1 MPADA
6 LANFRSQGISRL
18 GIGPT
23 KLEYAISNIRRVKIT
38 ATSPRGQWIITLYCS
53 IPTIFENLTLGSEQT
68 VGNFGYIWIHFLG
81 QKFEYWIKLLV
92 IYLI

>member
-23 KLEYAISNIRRVKIT
+23 KLEYSISNIRRVKIT
-38 ATSPRGQWIITLYCS
+38 ATFPRGQWIINLYCS
-53 IPTIFENLTLGSEQT
+53 IPTIFENLTYKTHWGRNKLLEILDT
-68 VGNFGYIWIHFLG
+68 FEYTFLG
-81 QKFEYWIKLLV
+81 KSLNIE
-92 IYLI
+92 